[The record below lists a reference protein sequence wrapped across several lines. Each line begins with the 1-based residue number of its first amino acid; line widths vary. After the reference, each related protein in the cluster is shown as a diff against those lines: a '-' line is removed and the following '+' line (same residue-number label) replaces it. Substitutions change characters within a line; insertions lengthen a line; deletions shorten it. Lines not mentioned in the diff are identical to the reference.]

1 MSTETLQFWRD
12 RLQSY
17 LDAEKRILESQEY
30 VIGNGGAARRN
41 RRADLVQIQAG
52 IEQCQ
57 DKIAQ
62 LEAAS
67 APRARRTFRLRPY

>member
-1 MSTETLQFWRD
+1 MSAAELQGWRD

-30 VIGNGGAARRN
+30 TVGNGGAARRN
-41 RRADLVQIQAG
+41 RRADLEQIQKG
-52 IEQCQ
+52 IKSCQ

-62 LEAAS
+62 LETAA